1 MACRV
6 RAMDLSVFTAAAG
19 TALAIMFLF
28 WLVSLVR
35 KDASIADIAW
45 GLVFVGIAWASWLAG
60 VGGTAGLI
68 AALAVTVWGLRLA
81 IYIGIRNA
89 GHGEDRRYQAM
100 RAKRPGSFWIWS
112 LFGVFIL
119 QGILALVVSLPV
131 QSLGSVG
138 DTSPG
143 ILGWIGLAVFL
154 AGLGF
159 EAIGDSQLAAFK
171 RDPANKGQV
180 MDRGLWRYT
189 RHPNYFG
196 DALLWWGIWLIAVGS
211 GAAWWSLVGPALMTF
226 LLVRVSGVAML
237 ESDMA
242 ERRPGYAE
250 YIRRTSPFIPRPPRD

>member
-1 MACRV
+1 
-6 RAMDLSVFTAAAG
+6 MDLTVFLAAGG
-19 TALAIMFLF
+19 TALSIMLVFWVASLAI
-28 WLVSLVR
+28 R
-35 KDASIADIAW
+35 DASIADIAW
-45 GLVFVGIAWASWLAG
+45 GLVFVGIAWASWIAG

-100 RAKRPGSFWIWS
+100 RAKRPNTFWLWS
-112 LFGVFIL
+112 LFGVFVL
-119 QGILALVVSLPV
+119 QGILALIVSLPV

-138 DTSPG
+138 DSSPG
-143 ILGWIGLAVFL
+143 LVTFVGAAVFL

-159 EAIGDSQLAAFK
+159 EAVGDAQLAAFK

-226 LLVRVSGVAML
+226 LLVRVSGVALL
-237 ESDMA
+237 ESDLA
-242 ERRPGYAE
+242 DRRPGYAE
-250 YIRRTSPFIPRPPRD
+250 YIRKTSPFIPLPPKR

>member
-1 MACRV
+1 V
-6 RAMDLSVFTAAAG
+6 DLTVFLAAGG
-19 TALAIMFLF
+19 TALSIMLVFWVASLAI
-28 WLVSLVR
+28 R
-35 KDASIADIAW
+35 DASIADIAW
-45 GLVFVGIAWASWLAG
+45 GLVFVGIAWASWIAG

-100 RAKRPGSFWIWS
+100 RAKRPNTFWLWS
-112 LFGVFIL
+112 LFGVFVL
-119 QGILALVVSLPV
+119 QGILALIVSLPV

-138 DTSPG
+138 DSSPG
-143 ILGWIGLAVFL
+143 WVTFVGAAVFL

-159 EAIGDSQLAAFK
+159 EAVGDAQLAAFK

-226 LLVRVSGVAML
+226 LLVRVSGVALL
-237 ESDMA
+237 ESDLA

-250 YIRRTSPFIPRPPRD
+250 YIRKTSPFIPLPPKR

>member
-1 MACRV
+1 
-6 RAMDLSVFTAAAG
+6 MDPSVFLAAAG
-19 TALAIMFLF
+19 TALAIMLLF
-28 WLVSLVR
+28 WLVSLAM

-45 GLVFVGIAWASWLAG
+45 GLVFVGIAWASWAAG
-60 VGGTAGLI
+60 VGGTAGLV

-81 IYIGIRNA
+81 IYIGIRNL

-100 RAKRPGSFWIWS
+100 RAKRPGTFWLWS
-112 LFGVFIL
+112 LFGVFVL
-119 QGILALVVSLPV
+119 QGILALIVSLPV

-138 DTSPG
+138 DASPG
-143 ILGWIGLAVFL
+143 PITWVGVAVFIAGLA
-154 AGLGF
+154 F
-159 EAIGDSQLAAFK
+159 EAVGDAQLAAFK
-171 RDPANKGQV
+171 RDPGNQGQV

-226 LLVRVSGVAML
+226 LLVRVSGVKLL
-237 ESDMA
+237 ESDLA

-250 YIRRTSPFIPRPPRD
+250 YIRRTSSFIPRPPKR

>member
-1 MACRV
+1 
-6 RAMDLSVFTAAAG
+6 MDLSVFLAAGG
-19 TALAIMFLF
+19 TALSIMLVF
-28 WLVSLVR
+28 WAVSLAIR
-35 KDASIADIAW
+35 DASIADIAW
-45 GLVFVGIAWASWLAG
+45 GLVFVGIAWASWIAG

-100 RAKRPGSFWIWS
+100 RAKRPNSFWLWS
-112 LFGVFIL
+112 LFGVFVL
-119 QGILALVVSLPV
+119 QGVLALIVSLPV

-138 DTSPG
+138 DSSPG
-143 ILGWIGLAVFL
+143 WLTFVGVAVFL
-154 AGLGF
+154 AGLAF
-159 EAIGDSQLAAFK
+159 EAVGDAQLAAFK

-226 LLVRVSGVAML
+226 LLVRVSGVALL
-237 ESDMA
+237 ESDLA

-250 YIRRTSPFIPRPPRD
+250 YIRKTSPFIPLPPKR

>member
-1 MACRV
+1 
-6 RAMDLSVFTAAAG
+6 MDLSVFLAAAAA
-19 TALAIMFLF
+19 ALAIMLLF
-28 WLVSLVR
+28 WLVSLAI

-45 GLVFVGIAWASWLAG
+45 GLVFVGIAWASWIAG
-60 VGGTAGLI
+60 VGGTAGLV

-100 RAKRPGSFWIWS
+100 RAKRPNTFWLWS
-112 LFGVFIL
+112 LFGVFVL
-119 QGILALVVSLPV
+119 QGILALIVSLPV

-138 DTSPG
+138 DSSPG
-143 ILGWIGLAVFL
+143 LLTWVGVGVFIAGLA
-154 AGLGF
+154 F
-159 EAIGDSQLAAFK
+159 EAVGDAQLAAFK

-196 DALLWWGIWLIAVGS
+196 DALLWWGIWLIALGS

-226 LLVRVSGVAML
+226 LLVRVSGVKLL
-237 ESDMA
+237 ESDLA

>member
-1 MACRV
+1 V
-6 RAMDLSVFTAAAG
+6 DLSVFLAAGG
-19 TALAIMFLF
+19 TALSIMLVF
-28 WLVSLVR
+28 WAVSLAIR
-35 KDASIADIAW
+35 DASIADIAW
-45 GLVFVGIAWASWLAG
+45 GLVFVGIAWASWIAG

-100 RAKRPGSFWIWS
+100 RAKRPNSFWLWS
-112 LFGVFIL
+112 LFGVFVL
-119 QGILALVVSLPV
+119 QGVLALIVSLPV

-138 DTSPG
+138 DSSPG
-143 ILGWIGLAVFL
+143 WLTFVGVAVFL
-154 AGLGF
+154 AGLAF
-159 EAIGDSQLAAFK
+159 EAVGDAQLAAFK

-226 LLVRVSGVAML
+226 LLVRVSGVALL
-237 ESDMA
+237 ESDLA

-250 YIRRTSPFIPRPPRD
+250 YIRKTSPFIPWPPKR

>member
-1 MACRV
+1 V
-6 RAMDLSVFTAAAG
+6 DLTVFLAAGG
-19 TALAIMFLF
+19 TALSIMLVF
-28 WLVSLVR
+28 WLVSLGLR
-35 KDASIADIAW
+35 DASIADIAW
-45 GLVFVGIAWASWLAG
+45 GLVFVGIAWASWIAG

-81 IYIGIRNA
+81 TYIGIRNA

-100 RAKRPGSFWIWS
+100 RAKRPNTFWLWS
-112 LFGVFIL
+112 LFGVFVL
-119 QGILALVVSLPV
+119 QGILALIVSLPV

-138 DTSPG
+138 DSSPG
-143 ILGWIGLAVFL
+143 WISFVGVAVFL

-159 EAIGDSQLAAFK
+159 EAVGDAQLAAFK

-226 LLVRVSGVAML
+226 LLVRVSGVALL
-237 ESDMA
+237 ESDLA

-250 YIRRTSPFIPRPPRD
+250 YIRKTSPFIPLPPKR